1 VAVRNSL
8 VRTPRVVRWKG
19 VLKRRRKILAIAVF
33 LIMLLT
39 VAGAVYYDASEVP
52 VEEDMVS
59 AAPNKYQTVVVESVD
74 ENRYVA
80 K

>member
-1 VAVRNSL
+1 L

-19 VLKRRRKILAIAVF
+19 VLKRRRKILAIAVL
-33 LIMLLT
+33 LILLLT
-39 VAGAVYYDASEVP
+39 VAGAVYYDASEVQ

-59 AAPNKYQTVVVESVD
+59 AAPNKYQRVVVESVD